1 MTAGQKESKAGIS
14 SKPLRIAIQ
23 GYEGSFHQEAARK
36 FFGKNVE
43 VIPCDNFRQ
52 VIKIAS
58 DKNVVVHCRS
68 GVRSAK
74 AIQAL
79 EKKYGFKNL
88 YNLKGGIL
96 AWASEIDP
104 TMAKY

>member
-1 MTAGQKESKAGIS
+1 MIWEDFFQEMSIENGALIEDDRFLKSTFPAGWKIVNTDDCGLWKFLP
-14 SKPLRIAIQ
+14 KP
-23 GYEGSFHQEAARK
+23 F
-36 FFGKNVE
+36 
-43 VIPCDNFRQ
+43 D
-52 VIKIAS
+52 KIAS
-58 DKNVVVHCRS
+58 DKNVVLHCRS

-74 AIQAL
+74 AIAAL

-96 AWASEIDP
+96 AWANEIDP

>member
-1 MTAGQKESKAGIS
+1 IPLAQVESA
-14 SKPLRIAIQ
+14 
-23 GYEGSFHQEAARK
+23 
-36 FFGKNVE
+36 V
-43 VIPCDNFRQ
+43 D
-52 VIKIAS
+52 KIAS

-68 GVRSAK
+68 GARSAK
-74 AIQAL
+74 AIAAL

-96 AWASEIDP
+96 AWANEIDP